1 MSKIL
6 LIETSTTLCS
16 VALADDGC
24 ADHARGSREAQSALS
39 GEGCWQIVASR
50 RSEEPRQHASLTA
63 VFIDEVLREAGL
75 IGEGAGAGKPGNGP
89 LAEEATVD
97 LRGAGLAAVALSA
110 GPGSYTG
117 LRVGSSTAK
126 GICFGA
132 GVPLISVGTLDIL
145 AWQGLAAAGS
155 SLASGQAGA
164 PALAAAEGLT
174 ILPMIDARRSEVY
187 TAQYRV
193 ENGVPVRKTE
203 VAPVI
208 LEAGSFADLFAAGPV
223 LVIGDGAA
231 KFADLLGADATRE
244 AADSGSNAATAPA
257 AASKGNALFI
267 QCCPEAEAMLQPA
280 IKKFEA
286 GEFEN
291 IAYFEPFYLKDF
303 VATVGKKLF

>member
-6 LIETSTTLCS
+6 LIETSTSLCS
-16 VALADDGC
+16 VALADGSDGC
-24 ADHARGSREAQSALS
+24 WR
-39 GEGCWQIVASR
+39 IVAGR

-75 IGEGAGAGKPGNGP
+75 IGEGA
-89 LAEEATVD
+89 TVD
-97 LRGAGLAAVALSA
+97 LRAAGLAAVALSA

-208 LEAGSFADLFAAGPV
+208 LDAGSFADLFAAGPV

-244 AADSGSNAATAPA
+244 ATDSGSNAATAPA
-257 AASKGNALFI
+257 AASNGKGNAVFI

>member
-6 LIETSTTLCS
+6 LIETSTSLCS
-16 VALADDGC
+16 VALADGSDGC
-24 ADHARGSREAQSALS
+24 WR
-39 GEGCWQIVASR
+39 IVASR

-75 IGEGAGAGKPGNGP
+75 IGEG
-89 LAEEATVD
+89 ATVD

-145 AWQGLAAAGS
+145 AWQGLAAAGF
-155 SLASGQAGA
+155 SLASGQAGV
-164 PALAAAEGLT
+164 PALAAEEGLT
-174 ILPMIDARRSEVY
+174 VLPMIDARRSEVY

-208 LEAGSFADLFAAGPV
+208 LDAGSFADLFAAGPV

-231 KFADLLGADATRE
+231 KFADLLGAEGPIRR
-244 AADSGSNAATAPA
+244 
-257 AASKGNALFI
+257 KGNAVFI

>member
-6 LIETSTTLCS
+6 LIETSTSLCS
-16 VALADDGC
+16 VALADGSDGC
-24 ADHARGSREAQSALS
+24 WR
-39 GEGCWQIVASR
+39 IVASR

-75 IGEGAGAGKPGNGP
+75 IGEG
-89 LAEEATVD
+89 ATVD

-145 AWQGLAAAGS
+145 AWQGLAAAGF
-155 SLASGQAGA
+155 SLASGQAGV
-164 PALAAAEGLT
+164 PALAAEEGLT
-174 ILPMIDARRSEVY
+174 VLPMIDARRSEVY

-208 LEAGSFADLFAAGPV
+208 LDAGSFADLFAAGPV

-244 AADSGSNAATAPA
+244 ATDSGSNAATAPA
-257 AASKGNALFI
+257 AASDGKGNAVFI
-267 QCCPEAEAMLQPA
+267 QCCPEADAMLQPA

>member
-6 LIETSTTLCS
+6 LIETSTSLCS
-16 VALADDGC
+16 VALAADDEG
-24 ADHARGSREAQSALS
+24 ADLSRGSRDGQSGLS
-39 GEGCWQIVASR
+39 GKGGWRIVAGR

-75 IGEGAGAGKPGNGP
+75 IGEGAGAGKPGDGP
-89 LAEEATVD
+89 RAEGATVD
-97 LRGAGLAAVALSA
+97 LRAAGLAAVALSA

-193 ENGVPVRKTE
+193 ENGMPVRKTE

-208 LEAGSFADLFAAGPV
+208 LDAGSFADLFAAGPV

-231 KFADLLGADATRE
+231 KFADLLGAEGPIRR
-244 AADSGSNAATAPA
+244 
-257 AASKGNALFI
+257 KGNAIFI

>member
-6 LIETSTTLCS
+6 LIETSTSLCS
-16 VALADDGC
+16 VALADGSDGC
-24 ADHARGSREAQSALS
+24 WR
-39 GEGCWQIVASR
+39 IVAGR

-75 IGEGAGAGKPGNGP
+75 IGEG
-89 LAEEATVD
+89 ATVD

-145 AWQGLAAAGS
+145 AWQGLAAA
-155 SLASGQAGA
+155 
-164 PALAAAEGLT
+164 EGLT

-208 LEAGSFADLFAAGPV
+208 LDAGSFADLFAAGPV

-231 KFADLLGADATRE
+231 KFADLLGAEGPIRR
-244 AADSGSNAATAPA
+244 
-257 AASKGNALFI
+257 KGNAVFI